1 MQKNIFH
8 NSQSTNNNISKTK
21 LLQVQ
26 NVKQK
31 KIVDINKLLNRVRVD
46 KKNEMKK
53 KVIFF
58 SSIILT
64 LSLIANF
71 ILFIK

>member
-8 NSQSTNNNISKTK
+8 NNQSTNNNISKTK

-26 NVKQK
+26 NLKQK

>member
-8 NSQSTNNNISKTK
+8 NNQSTNNNISKTK